1 MILKSIKINH
11 SYFTTANIGC
21 LNTPPFIAPPAT
33 TTVASPV
40 GKFGR
45 RYRGKRQDDEQSD
58 GGKPGKRRKGGIA
71 AGSGQRNKTRGGSKS
86 GKRRKTT
93 TPANTLMYDEAEE
106 RTDLDF
112 YDDYFMQNL
121 QEKPFWNISCINR
134 TFDENFKNFPKGV
147 NRNKSTIHVPINV
160 YKQDIN
166 INMTAYWSE
175 ALDAQFKKNYD
186 GDNELFW
193 QYFCS
198 SHGLLRRYPGAL
210 WTVPHREDFF
220 DCRLQ
225 SWYVMAA
232 ASPKDVIVLMDASG
246 SMTGLRLEIAKKL
259 IESIMDTLSDND
271 FFNILTYSNTV
282 NYLMDLKNE
291 TEYRGRFIQAGKNNK
306 LRFMEKLKAFKNTH
320 EVANLNAGLRAAFSL
335 LLDTNLESES
345 CSCNKVILVCL
356 VILVS
361 LDD

>member
-1 MILKSIKINH
+1 
-11 SYFTTANIGC
+11 
-21 LNTPPFIAPPAT
+21 
-33 TTVASPV
+33 
-40 GKFGR
+40 
-45 RYRGKRQDDEQSD
+45 
-58 GGKPGKRRKGGIA
+58 
-71 AGSGQRNKTRGGSKS
+71 
-86 GKRRKTT
+86 
-93 TPANTLMYDEAEE
+93 
-106 RTDLDF
+106 
-112 YDDYFMQNL
+112 
-121 QEKPFWNISCINR
+121 
-134 TFDENFKNFPKGV
+134 
-147 NRNKSTIHVPINV
+147 
-160 YKQDIN
+160 
-166 INMTAYWSE
+166 
-175 ALDAQFKKNYD
+175 
-186 GDNELFW
+186 
-193 QYFCS
+193 
-198 SHGLLRRYPGAL
+198 
-210 WTVPHREDFF
+210 
-220 DCRLQ
+220 
-225 SWYVMAA
+225 MAA